1 MRQAPRPPHF
11 FIDHFRHAESI
22 KAPKY
27 TGAGIPPTDDQ
38 PLIMMN
44 KSLNNSNVHLKWI
57 NKTVVN
63 HTKNPVE
70 QHVYTQCKRF
80 EIWFNASAIIPQQSA
95 WTCSWMFIYCSRLQR
110 AHKHPHFPICS
121 PSLNPLT
128 VPWSCED
135 QPKPP
140 QYARC
145 AHFACRMSILV
156 LNIQIQ
162 EHPHPHRTVSK
173 FVTVFHRPYDEHGSG
188 CDSQRV
194 NEGAEDRYGHV
205 RGEAPAALLGLRTLA
220 RPHWLTA
227 VCWGVVGHAA
237 AVVKDLL
244 EKCKHETQKK
254 QLPFLNTVP
263 RAHENIRFGPVSI
276 QYFI

>member
-1 MRQAPRPPHF
+1 M
-11 FIDHFRHAESI
+11 
-22 KAPKY
+22 
-27 TGAGIPPTDDQ
+27 DDQ

-44 KSLNNSNVHLKWI
+44 KSLNNSNVHLKRI

-95 WTCSWMFIYCSRLQR
+95 WTCTWMFTYCSRLQR

-135 QPKPP
+135 QLKPP

-162 EHPHPHRTVSK
+162 EHTHPHRTVSK
-173 FVTVFHRPYDEHGSG
+173 FVTVSISPTVWWPWIRVWLPESQWRRWGQIWPCTRWSSGCTPWSEDTGPASLTHCCLLGSG
-188 CDSQRV
+188 RARSCSCQRPVGEMQTWNTAKTIAFSQHCPTCTRKHQV
-194 NEGAEDRYGHV
+194 WACEHSVFHLVILITSYYYTYY
-205 RGEAPAALLGLRTLA
+205 LLD
-220 RPHWLTA
+220 W
-227 VCWGVVGHAA
+227 WN
-237 AVVKDLL
+237 
-244 EKCKHETQKK
+244 
-254 QLPFLNTVP
+254 LP
-263 RAHENIRFGPVSI
+263 
-276 QYFI
+276 